1 MSIEEDRFALE
12 RMRHDFDQI
21 KFSKSEEREER
32 RFKADQASRRWSQM
46 ATFIPIL
53 AIIFGLFGNI
63 YLESVKQSNV
73 NAATQLKLKRDF
85 IDRQLS
91 EFYYPIK
98 LRLEKDTAV
107 WQLSDQLSEKNRKKT
122 GDEFSKYIESS
133 VLIPNHEEMVSIIS
147 KNFGLIKNA
156 DEKYDPKPLI
166 ESINN
171 YQRHFASFKT
181 LRTLGIYDLNPIDVC
196 KGCEWPHSFPK
207 LISERIAELEKQ
219 REELSSK

>member
-1 MSIEEDRFALE
+1 MSLEEDRFALE
-12 RMRHDFDQI
+12 RARHDLDQL
-21 KFSKSEEREER
+21 KFSKSEEREEK
-32 RFKADQASRRWSQM
+32 RFKADQTSRRWSQI

-63 YLESVKQSNV
+63 FFESVKQSNV
-73 NAATQLKLKRDF
+73 NAALQLKLKHDF

-107 WQLSDQLSEKNRKKT
+107 WQLSGQLSEKNRKKT
-122 GDEFSKYIESS
+122 GDDFSKYIENS
-133 VLIPNHEEMVSIIS
+133 VIIPNHEEIVGIIS

-156 DEKYDPKPLI
+156 DEKYDPKSLI

-171 YQRHFASFKT
+171 YQRHFAAYKT

-196 KGCEWPHSFPK
+196 KGCEWPHSFLK
-207 LISERIAELEKQ
+207 LISERIVELEKQ
-219 REELSSK
+219 REELSAK